1 MRKCLGILLAVLLLL
16 CSFALAEEQP
26 TVTFATK
33 SGSVNGGFV
42 HKALLNVSKAQ
53 AEAFDVTVTDDGGK
67 TYTVTFPAGEKSAEL
82 VLETEKAEA
91 TVRRTLTVAEGDGY
105 TPGAKHTYT
114 LDILRLPVV
123 EFSSTTNIGGVGKKA
138 TVGVKCSNHKSILP
152 DNNVFTLKDHQGN
165 VLAEKVWKNPADKLT
180 FAVDVTPEMEGRHDL
195 TVWLGDECVS
205 RSAFGSFTDQSRK
218 VIRRVETD
226 DPYISITIDCNW
238 YNGHGEEILDVLDK
252 YGVKV
257 TFFLTGNYLR
267 LFPETVERMI
277 ASGHEIANHTNTH
290 MRQTQIGDYTKLR
303 EIQIPCEIESEV
315 YGIKPRFF
323 RPPYGAFDKVTTGV
337 ARGMGMELCL
347 WSIDSNDWKVEN
359 QYHKDVILKRVKK
372 NVVPGTIILFHIDGY
387 GTAQTLDTVIP
398 YYTDELG
405 LNCVPVSELLKHSD
419 HELPAIPEGVYGAD
433 EETRNA
439 GEDPVM
445 DIPVGEVG

>member
-1 MRKCLGILLAVLLLL
+1 MRKGLGMILAVLLLL

-26 TVTFATK
+26 TVTFDK
-33 SGSVNGGFV
+33 KGGSVNCGFT
-42 HKALLNVSKAQ
+42 HKVQLNVSAAQ
-53 AEAFDVTVTDDGGK
+53 ADAFDVNVTDDNGK
-67 TYTVTFPAGEKSAEL
+67 TYTVTFPAGGKSAEL
-82 VLETEKAEA
+82 VIETEKAEE
-91 TVRRTLTVAEGDGY
+91 TSRLNLSVAEGNGY
-105 TPGAKHTYT
+105 TPGGKKTYT
-114 LDILRLPVV
+114 LDVLRLPVV
-123 EFSSTTNIGGVGKKA
+123 EFSSTANIGAVGKKA
-138 TVGVKCSNHKSILP
+138 LIGVKCSNHKSILP
-152 DNNVFTLKDHQGN
+152 NNNVFTLKDHQGN
-165 VLAEKVWKNPADKLT
+165 VLAEKVWKNPSDKLT
-180 FAVDVTPEMEGRHDL
+180 FAVEVTPEMEGRHDL
-195 TVWLGDECVS
+195 SVWLGDECVS
-205 RSAFGSFTDQSRK
+205 KTAFGSFTDQSRK
-218 VIRRVETD
+218 VIQRVDTE
-226 DPYISITIDCNW
+226 DPFMSITIDCNW

-267 LFPETVERMI
+267 NFPETVQRMI

-303 EIQIPCEIESEV
+303 EIQIPCELESEV

-419 HELPAIPEGVYGAD
+419 RELPAVPEGVYGAD

-439 GEDPVM
+439 EEDQVM